1 MKKESAIKQIK
12 ETLGPQGWSN
22 DPDIMAPLLTDSE
35 GGPQGNALIL
45 ACPAN
50 TEEVSTVLQLCHQA
64 NIPVV
69 PQGGN
74 TGCCGG
80 AIPNQT
86 GTEVLLS
93 LRRMNRIRDLDST
106 DYTLTAEAGCILHDL
121 KHAAE
126 EANRFFP
133 LSLGAE
139 GSCQIGGNLATNA
152 GGINV
157 LNYGNTR
164 DLVLGLEVVL
174 PDGTLWNGLRRL
186 RKDNSGY
193 DLKHLFIGSEGTL
206 GIITAVT
213 LKLFPLPHTSVTSCC
228 ALSNLES
235 GLSLLAIAREYSGDQ
250 VNSFELL
257 PRIAMEM
264 IAKHRNDL
272 RLPFPSD
279 EAQWYVLMELN
290 SSRKNDDLAALTET
304 ILEEAFT
311 KNMITNAI
319 IAQSEQQRNQLWS
332 IREAAVEV
340 QKSEGYSVSHDVAVP
355 VSKVAE
361 LIKLTCERASELL
374 PGIRPYP
381 FGHVGD
387 GNIHFNFFKP
397 DDMTDIDFK
406 GLTSKIHT
414 LVYETVNELNGSI
427 SAEHGIGRAK
437 TDELEI
443 YRSAIEISLMKA
455 VKETIDPSYLM
466 NPGKVINQKT

>member
-1 MKKESAIKQIK
+1 MKKESAIRQIK
-12 ETLGPQGWSN
+12 EIVGPQGWSN
-22 DPDIMAPLLTDSE
+22 DPDIIRPHLTDSE
-35 GGPQGNALIL
+35 GGPLGNTLIL
-45 ACPAN
+45 VFPSN
-50 TEEVSTVLQLCHQA
+50 TKEVSAILQLCHQA

-80 AIPNQT
+80 AIPSQT
-86 GTEVLLS
+86 GTEVLLN
-93 LRRMNRIRDLDST
+93 LRRMNRIRDLDSV
-106 DYTLTAEAGCILHDL
+106 DYTLTAEAGCILYDL

-126 EANRFFP
+126 EVNRFFP

-157 LNYGNTR
+157 LKYGNTR

-186 RKDNSGY
+186 RKNNSGY

-213 LKLFPLPHTSVTSCC
+213 LKLFPRPLTNVTAYC

-235 GLSLLAIAREYSGDQ
+235 CLSLLAIAREQSGDQ
-250 VNSFELL
+250 VESFELL
-257 PRIAMEM
+257 PRIALEM

-272 RLPFPSD
+272 RLPFPPN
-279 EAQWYVLMELN
+279 EAQWYVLMELS
-290 SSRKNDDLAALTET
+290 SSRKNDNLTGLTEV
-304 ILEEAFT
+304 ILEEAFSS
-311 KNMITNAI
+311 NMITNAI
-319 IAQSEQQRNQLWS
+319 ISQSEQQRNQLWS
-332 IREAAVEV
+332 IRDAVVEV
-340 QKSEGYSVSHDVAVP
+340 QKSEGYSISHDIAVP

-361 LIKLTCERASELL
+361 LINITSERASKLL
-374 PGIRPYP
+374 LGIRPYP

-397 DDMTDIDFK
+397 HEMTDIAFRN
-406 GLTSKIHT
+406 LTPKIHT
-414 LVYETVNELNGSI
+414 LVYEIVSELNGSI
-427 SAEHGIGRAK
+427 SAEHGIGRTK
-437 TDELEI
+437 TDELKV
-443 YRSAIEISLMKA
+443 YCPAIEISLMRSI
-455 VKETIDPSYLM
+455 KEIIDPSYLM
-466 NPGKVINQKT
+466 NPGKLFK